1 MNIKLNCKIASA
13 SFAILFFAV
22 FGILSLITPDREY
35 SEDENRYLAQKPD
48 FNAKTVINGDFQT
61 EFEDYVNDQMVYREN
76 FMGLYALEQKL
87 LMKSEYNGVYVT
99 KGDRLIE
106 KYNEPENTVS
116 IAERFKKLN
125 DKTNAE
131 CLLMLVPT
139 AVSIYP
145 EELPYKAS
153 EQNRQKEVMDYIYQ
167 NSGMT
172 TIDVFSTMQEAKK
185 YCKPYYLTDHHW
197 TTDGAYAAY
206 QKFCESR
213 KITAQRPEDFTIETK
228 SYDFYGTVYSKALT
242 LNQKA
247 DEMKFYLQDMDGI
260 SVKYRN
266 GEGSLYNFDYLEKK
280 DKYAAFLNGI
290 QPEITIENS
299 NLPDGKTLLV
309 VKDSYANCFVPF
321 LINHY
326 KTIVVLDTRYFRTGV
341 SSKAEEIGADEILL
355 LFNLNTLDTDSALAG
370 IF

>member
-13 SFAILFFAV
+13 SFAVIFFAV
-22 FGILSLITPDREY
+22 FGILSILSPDREY
-35 SEDENRYLAQKPD
+35 SEDENRYLAGKPS
-48 FNAKTVINGDFQT
+48 FTAKTVFSGDFQK

-76 FMGLYALEQKL
+76 FMGLYAAEQKL
-87 LMKSEYNGVYVT
+87 LGKSEYNGVYVT

-106 KYNEPENTVS
+106 KYVQPENTVS

-125 DKTNAE
+125 DKTGAE

-153 EQNRQKEVMDYIYQ
+153 SENRQKEVMDYIYQ
-167 NSGMT
+167 NCGMT
-172 TIDVFSTMQEAKK
+172 VIDVFNTMQEAKK
-185 YCKPYYLTDHHW
+185 SCNPYYFTDHHW
-197 TTDGAYAAY
+197 TSDGAYAAY
-206 QKFCESR
+206 RKFCELR
-213 KITAQRPEDFTIETK
+213 DLKARDPKDFTVETN

-242 LNQKA
+242 INQKA
-247 DEMKFYLQDMDGI
+247 DEMKFYLQDMSGI

-280 DKYAAFLNGI
+280 DKYAAYLNGI

-299 NLPDGKTLLV
+299 NLPEGKTLLV

-341 SSKAEEIGADEILL
+341 SGKAKEIGADEILL
-355 LFNLNTLDTDSALAG
+355 LFNLNTLDTDSAIAG
-370 IF
+370 VF